1 MENMYCGNKTKKQY
15 FLDDWRK
22 RWIEEIED
30 GGDDDRWSMIDDDE
44 FESERKK
51 RGIVV
56 DESREEHERV
66 EEGGS
71 PNAWSLGFPN
81 TLSSLPFPIQLSQTP
96 ARVAYLLLT
105 NALF

>member
-1 MENMYCGNKTKKQY
+1 
-15 FLDDWRK
+15 
-22 RWIEEIED
+22 
-30 GGDDDRWSMIDDDE
+30 MIDDDE

-71 PNAWSLGFPN
+71 PNA
-81 TLSSLPFPIQLSQTP
+81 
-96 ARVAYLLLT
+96 
-105 NALF
+105 